1 VVLVALTFVGFPL
14 SEVVLV
20 ALTFVG
26 FLVKYL
32 SIIFLLPAK
41 S

>member
-20 ALTFVG
+20 ALTFAG
-26 FLVKYL
+26 FLIKYL